1 MTTLV
6 VDNATGLRRG
16 LTILFTIADEE
27 SESGRGLGVTQLA
40 HLIGRDKSQV
50 SRSLKVLAEFG
61 VVDRDPTTL
70 EYRIGSR
77 LVALAGQSSHRRLL
91 AAAAP
96 LLGQLVEQLG
106 ETAHLSVLQRAE
118 VMTLLS
124 ESPDRAVRTAGWIGR
139 TVPAWCTSSGAALLL
154 DHELPALRALFR
166 GVEFR
171 GAGPNAPASVD
182 ELHERISAARTRG
195 FALADEEFEAGHVAA
210 GAPVRDLHGRIVA
223 AINVSAPKFRFGDA
237 VEQGGIAVR
246 RAAEELSRVLGHVA
260 REPEPPLVAEGRG
273 G

>member
-1 MTTLV
+1 MV
-6 VDNATGLRRG
+6 VENATALRRG
-16 LTILFTIADEE
+16 LTILFAIAGEE
-27 SESGRGLGVTQLA
+27 SASGHGLGVTQLA

-77 LVALAGQSSHRRLL
+77 LVALAGRSSHRRLL

-96 LLGQLVEQLG
+96 LLKDLVEELG
-106 ETAHLSVLQRAE
+106 ETVHLSVLQGVD

-139 TVPAWCTSSGAALLL
+139 TVPAYCTSSGVALLL
-154 DHELPALRALFR
+154 DHKLQELRALL
-166 GVEFR
+166 GSVEFGR
-171 GAGPNAPASVD
+171 AGPNAPASVD
-182 ELHERISAARTRG
+182 DLYERICAARTRG
-195 FALADEEFEAGHVAA
+195 FALADEEFEVGHVAA

-223 AINVSAPKFRFGDA
+223 AVNVSAPKFRFG
-237 VEQGGIAVR
+237 R
-246 RAAEELSRVLGHVA
+246 RLRAAGEAVKAAADDLSGAVGWRADRGPSESAADLSR
-260 REPEPPLVAEGRG
+260 
-273 G
+273 

>member
-1 MTTLV
+1 MV
-6 VDNATGLRRG
+6 VESATGLRRG
-16 LTILFTIADEE
+16 LTILFAIADAE
-27 SESGRGLGVTQLA
+27 SASGQGLGVTQLA
-40 HLIGRDKSQV
+40 QVIGRDKSQV

-96 LLGQLVEQLG
+96 LLRGLVEELG
-106 ETAHLSVLQRAE
+106 ETAHLSVRQGVE

-139 TVPAWCTSSGAALLL
+139 TVPAYCTSSGVALLL
-154 DHELPALRALFR
+154 DHELHELRAVFR
-166 GVEFR
+166 GAEFR
-171 GAGPNAPASVD
+171 GAGPNAPASVE
-182 ELHERISAARTRG
+182 ELYERISAARTRG

-210 GAPVRDLHGRIVA
+210 GAPVRDLHGQIVA
-223 AINVSAPKFRFGDA
+223 AVNVSAPKFRFGDA
-237 VEQGGIAVR
+237 VEQGGTAVR
-246 RAAEELSRVLGHVA
+246 RVAEELSRVLGHVA
-260 REPEPPLVAEGRG
+260 GEHEPPLVAEGREG
-273 G
+273 